1 MNIPFRPKMIVV
13 APACSERE
21 VSELAEAGADEFFCG
36 VYLETWSPRLGKG
49 TSMNR
54 RAPYKGQVQS
64 VDELARMAKCA
75 RQLGREIS
83 LTFNRDSHTQ
93 GQYDVAWELA
103 QELRQS
109 TGIDRF
115 IVTDPALVAKLA
127 EQGFHVTVSCI
138 ANVLNSDAAGFFE
151 ELGACRI
158 ILPEELVRADEICG
172 LIRRNPRLQ
181 IEVFATPN
189 GCMHMQGLCGIDH
202 DLDAP
207 PHPLL
212 QGEVLSFA
220 PLIRTIK
227 RTIGRPLASVL
238 RLRRQPFIWPC
249 ALEHFRAL
257 PLDGLAPDPDLWEK
271 LESVFSSQFLRGPD
285 CTFCNILFWH
295 HAGVSAV
302 KVLARQHPLEIRV
315 RRTRA
320 ISHLCHLAATKP
332 ETEAFRS
339 EARAAFRSAFA
350 PPCHEDRH
358 GACGYEWLASD

>member
-1 MNIPFRPKMIVV
+1 MNIPFRPEMRVV
-13 APACSERE
+13 APACSEKE

-49 TSMNR
+49 TSTNR
-54 RAPYKGQVQS
+54 RSPSMGQVQS
-64 VDELARMAKCA
+64 VDELARMARCA

-93 GQYDVAWELA
+93 GQYDVAWEMA
-103 QELRQS
+103 QELRRCA
-109 TGIDRF
+109 GIDHF
-115 IVTDPALVAKLA
+115 IVADPPLVAKLA

-138 ANVLNSDAAGFFE
+138 ANVLNSDAASFFA
-151 ELGACRI
+151 ELGARRI

-172 LIRRNPRLQ
+172 LVQRNPRLQ
-181 IEVFATPN
+181 IEVFATPT
-189 GCMHMQGLCGIDH
+189 GCMHMQGLCGMDH

-207 PHPLL
+207 PQPLL
-212 QGEVLSFA
+212 PVLSFA

-238 RLRRQPFIWPC
+238 RLRRQHLIWPC

-257 PLDGLAPDPDLWEK
+257 PLDGLAPDPALWEK
-271 LESVFSSQFLRGPD
+271 LESVFSSQFVRGPD

-302 KVLARQHPLEIRV
+302 KVLARQDPLEIRV

-332 ETEAFRS
+332 ETEAFRYES
-339 EARAAFRSAFA
+339 RAAFRSAFA
-350 PPCHEDRH
+350 LPCHEDRH